1 MEKAAFAAMDAG
13 GPQVRVVCVTTG
25 AGDGDDEV
33 ANHWNAR
40 GTQAAFR
47 KAGTALAAAG
57 ARTARPLPAFGVL
70 GVSAKTTRAELRA
83 LSKLVD
89 GLPAACAEKAVAA
102 LLARCD
108 CVRAVATTLDAL
120 AATPPSRLY
129 RWSSALMGLVTP
141 ETVAPILDEASAY
154 RAMPDDARPPLAASA
169 AAWEGL
175 DGTRLAAWA
184 DASPARKRLDRA
196 LDVEAPAMLRA
207 AQKR

>member
-1 MEKAAFAAMDAG
+1 M
-13 GPQVRVVCVTTG
+13 RV
-25 AGDGDDEV
+25 E
-33 ANHWNAR
+33 
-40 GTQAAFR
+40 
-47 KAGTALAAAG
+47 
-57 ARTARPLPAFGVL
+57 
-70 GVSAKTTRAELRA
+70 
-83 LSKLVD
+83 
-89 GLPAACAEKAVAA
+89 AVAA

-129 RWSSALMGLVTP
+129 RWSSALIGLVTP
-141 ETVAPILDEASAY
+141 ETVQPVVDDWSAY
-154 RAMPDDARPPLAASA
+154 RALPEDARPPLAAAA

-184 DASPARKRLDRA
+184 DASAARKRLDRA

>member
-1 MEKAAFAAMDAG
+1 MDAG

-25 AGDGDDEV
+25 ADDGDDEV

-47 KAGTALAAAG
+47 TAGTALAAAG

-129 RWSSALMGLVTP
+129 RWSSALIGLVTP
-141 ETVAPILDEASAY
+141 ETV
-154 RAMPDDARPPLAASA
+154 RRGVFRPSTSHRCRPVAVLLHLQSLSN
-169 AAWEGL
+169 GFR
-175 DGTRLAAWA
+175 GPPPNR
-184 DASPARKRLDRA
+184 
-196 LDVEAPAMLRA
+196 V
-207 AQKR
+207 